1 MIHNKKN
8 KKKSNNE
15 KINFKNLSI
24 NILNLFIIPKFK

>member
-1 MIHNKKN
+1 MSR
-8 KKKSNNE
+8 KSNNE

>member
-24 NILNLFIIPKFK
+24 NILNLFIIPKTK